1 MHYEQVITVQTLAT
15 ILFRKTNLGLN
26 LVVTWRSLLEVVKRR
41 QSLKFRTF

>member
-1 MHYEQVITVQTLAT
+1 MHYEQVITVQTLP
-15 ILFRKTNLGLN
+15 IVLLRKINLGLN